1 MSLRVDDAACRQAL
15 VARLRAL
22 TPEDTRRWGQMTAHQ
37 AVCHLR
43 DALRGMIHHEPV
55 APVHNLFTR
64 TVMRWVALHSGMAWP
79 RGVKTVRELD
89 AQQGGSH
96 PGNFAQD
103 RDELIAL
110 TEQFATLPAAA
121 LPAHPIF
128 GPLTTDEWQHWAW
141 RHADH
146 HLRQFGR

>member
-1 MSLRVDDAACRQAL
+1 MSESSSEPSAAEFRD
-15 VARLRAL
+15 RLRAL

-79 RGVKTVRELD
+79 RGVKMVRELD

-96 PGNFAQD
+96 PRNFAQ
-103 RDELIAL
+103 
-110 TEQFATLPAAA
+110 
-121 LPAHPIF
+121 
-128 GPLTTDEWQHWAW
+128 PLTGEQERLDE
-141 RHADH
+141 
-146 HLRQFGR
+146 